1 VTSSMFLIAALFHN
15 ALGHLGHL
23 MVRDGYGVLFGF
35 VAAESFS
42 FPLPGE
48 IALLAGAF
56 EASRGRLDL
65 AEVVVVAVA
74 AAVVG
79 DNAAYLAGRHAGRPV
94 LLRFARM
101 IHVHQSQLEKME
113 HRYDRNVWRAVTT
126 ARWISPIRGWA
137 ALSAGAARV
146 PWPRFFLAN
155 LLGSASW
162 AATVTLASY
171 ALVRAFPAEEV
182 ENGFDLGANVLI
194 GVVIAAG
201 VVLLVLWL
209 ARRRRHGKA
218 GAAATGGGSV
228 RDDGANE
235 VGAPPAD
242 RSPTDRQPPAE
253 SQEQG
258 RDQDGAR

>member
-1 VTSSMFLIAALFHN
+1 MIPSMLLIAALFHN

-23 MVRDGYGVLFGF
+23 MVRHGYGVLFGF

-65 AEVVVVAVA
+65 AGVVLVGVA
-74 AAVVG
+74 AAAAG
-79 DNAAYLAGRHAGRPV
+79 DNGAYLAGRHAGRPV
-94 LLRFARM
+94 LLRFAKM

-155 LLGSASW
+155 LLGGVSW
-162 AATVTLASY
+162 TVTVTLASY
-171 ALVRAFPAEEV
+171 ALVRAFPADEV
-182 ENGFDLGANVLI
+182 ESGFDLGANVLI
-194 GVVIAAG
+194 GVVIVAG

-209 ARRRRHGKA
+209 ARRRRRSKA
-218 GAAATGGGSV
+218 GTAPTGGDFS
-228 RDDGANE
+228 RDGAANE
-235 VGAPPAD
+235 DGMTPAD
-242 RSPTDRQPPAE
+242 PSPTDRQPPADPH
-253 SQEQG
+253 EQK